1 MDIHRDKYWHIQ
13 MYKPLGN
20 KNKARIDSKKML
32 KREEP
37 IIGMGEWDNDQCK
50 NFKTIEK
57 GNIVL
62 VRKGKEAIAL
72 CQIINPN
79 SV

>member
-37 IIGMGEWDNDQCK
+37 VIGTREWDDYQCEE
-50 NFKTIEK
+50 FKAIEK
-57 GNIVL
+57 GSIVL
-62 VRKGKEAIAL
+62 VREGNKAIAL
-72 CQIINPN
+72 NY
-79 SV
+79 